1 MRYENRKYM
10 IIPFTDVTDE
20 MVENAIETSMDT
32 LRHSQKGT
40 DRVLLKFNG
49 DTPEVFDGITTYT
62 YPEILAILNDTD
74 GDWWSDV
81 D

>member
-10 IIPFTDVTDE
+10 IIPYDDVTGE
-20 MVENAIETSMDT
+20 MVANAIEIAKET
-32 LRHSQKGT
+32 LRHSVKGV

-62 YPEILAILNDTD
+62 HAEILAILNDTD